1 MHQPRKWF
9 AAIVIALCALSL
21 TACSRDP
28 ITLPPLAHDAVVLAF
43 GDSLT
48 HGTGAKT
55 EESYPAVLAKLIGR
69 SVVNSGIPGEVSAEG
84 LKRLPEVLEA
94 VKPRLLILC
103 HGGNDMLRKLDKNQL
118 RQNLIAMVQTAQ
130 SRDIDVV
137 LLGVPEPTLL
147 MRSTAPVYLEVAE
160 HLNLPIEAD
169 KITEIESDNDLKA
182 DHVHP
187 NGEGY
192 RQLAHAVADLLR
204 RSGAIH

>member
-1 MHQPRKWF
+1 MQVSRHLEFKLF
-9 AAIVIALCALSL
+9 VALCALL
-21 TACSRDP
+21 LLAACERAP
-28 ITLPPLAHDAVVLAF
+28 TLPKLNPHDVIVAF

-84 LKRLPEVLEA
+84 LKRLPEVLDA

-103 HGGNDMLRKLDKNQL
+103 HGGNDMLRKLDKSQL
-118 RQNLIAMVQTAQ
+118 RQNLIAMVETAQ

-169 KITEIESDNDLKA
+169 KITDIEGDNDLKA

-204 RSGAIH
+204 RSGAIR